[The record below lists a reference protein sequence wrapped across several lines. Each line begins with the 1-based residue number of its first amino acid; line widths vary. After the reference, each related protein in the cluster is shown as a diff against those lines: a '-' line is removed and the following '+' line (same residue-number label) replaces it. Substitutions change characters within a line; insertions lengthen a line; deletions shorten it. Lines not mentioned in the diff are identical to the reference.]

1 MDNGRE
7 LRDQRLSEGRYGGT
21 FDDFTVGYSFAVKG
35 LVAGVVWF
43 QGGAVEVEAGES
55 SIGVAEE

>member
-1 MDNGRE
+1 MAA
-7 LRDQRLSEGRYGGT
+7 LSH
-21 FDDFTVGYSFAVKG
+21 DFTVGYGFAVKG